1 MSKGRLVHDCGNA
14 QQLYSKDV
22 KRVVLTGSI
31 VSMGD
36 YTALRSL
43 TEEEWNDGAVDMVQ
57 DQGAKAPPVVKYV
70 ASKVLAERAI
80 VDFVEKNKG
89 EIGWDATRILPAWV
103 RHASIQY
110 PEKRL
115 GGILWCLP
123 MRSADLRCKDSIGSM

>member
-1 MSKGRLVHDCGNA
+1 MQQKGSAAGGQA
-14 QQLYSKDV
+14 LY
-22 KRVVLTGSI
+22 R
-31 VSMGD
+31 
-36 YTALRSL
+36 
-43 TEEEWNDGAVDMVQ
+43 
-57 DQGAKAPPVVKYV
+57 

-123 MRSADLRCKDSIGSM
+123 MRSADLRCKDSIGSRKP